1 MAKNIEIKARANNT
15 PEQRA
20 IASSLSDCDEQ
31 LIVQRDTFF
40 NVEHGRLKLRVFA
53 DQSAEL
59 IFYRRRDSSGP
70 TLSEYFISKTKDP
83 AGLMTVLAQAYGVA
97 VQVNK
102 HRTLY
107 LSGRT
112 RIHFDQVEKLGD
124 FIELEV
130 VMAQDEALS
139 DGEAEVQRLMQ
150 KLGITTEHLVDVAY
164 ADLITQQSQDSEAG
178 NLE

>member
-1 MAKNIEIKARANNT
+1 MARNIEIKARASNSA
-15 PEQRA
+15 EQRA
-20 IASSLSDCDEQ
+20 IADGLSDCAAQ

-40 NVEHGRLKLRVFA
+40 AVEEGRLKLRVFA

-59 IFYRRRDSSGP
+59 IFYRRCDSSGP
-70 TLSEYFISKTKDP
+70 KVSEYFISKTNDP
-83 AGLMTVLAQAYGVA
+83 SGLMTVLAQAYGVA

-102 HRTLY
+102 RRTLY
-107 LSGRT
+107 LAGRT

-130 VMAQDEALS
+130 VLTQDEALA
-139 DGEAEVQRLMQ
+139 DGEAEAQRLMQ

-164 ADLITQQSQDSEAG
+164 ADLITQQSEESDADI
-178 NLE
+178 LR